1 MARNEDEFYQ
11 DLRNIFIGA
20 EIEGNSGYVNLM
32 RIKSA
37 YFGKILKNLK
47 ADIEKETEAFPE
59 FKEELFTRLH
69 TFFKTYFSESG
80 SIYFSYTPLKSR
92 LHEKVY
98 TNNQDVILF
107 WKTSMLYYVKTENLW
122 KSLSLNYAANGIDFT
137 FEFDAENI
145 DGKRSNEK
153 RDIIF
158 ELDGVNGSVVKF
170 KPQYSERGRQTKMP
184 EILRTLSE
192 NQIPIGEDQL
202 ENLFNVFRKQI
213 EVDFFI
219 NRDAK
224 AFLKEQFDI
233 WLKNYIFDD
242 ESDYG
247 EKRLRQLKALKDIA
261 HKVIDFVSQFEDEL
275 VKIWNKPKFSLNS
288 NYVVTLDRI
297 AEKEGG
303 IDLIR
308 EIKGH
313 PNFPIQLSEW
323 KELGLVGDE
332 LEKGSILVEWGST
345 ASLNGRFETLPI
357 DTRHFKDL
365 EIRIIQLFNNLDSQL
380 DGILIRSDNYQALNT
395 ILNKYRKRIQTI
407 YIDPPFNTGSD
418 FIFKDKFQDSSWLT
432 LMDNRLQLA
441 RQFLTD
447 SGGIFMHLDWNANHY
462 GRMLLD
468 RLMGKEN
475 FVNEII
481 WRIGWVSGYKTQ
493 VDAFVR
499 NHDTM
504 YAYAKD
510 KRSYFFNKENSKI
523 PYRSFPTDTI
533 RKQLDEIMGI
543 WGVEKASVASMKIN
557 FKDHAGKV
565 YKIGLEEKEGRYN
578 IEDTWNSNEYE
589 DINSNKIKR
598 NAKEYTPNGSVITQK
613 PEDLLMR
620 IINLTTRPG
629 DLVMDFFAG
638 SATSVAVAHKLRR
651 KWIGIEQGPYFN
663 TDCLWR
669 LKHVLRG
676 NSKHEPSGISKDV
689 NWKGGGFFKY
699 YDLEQYEQALRNAH
713 YSDSEPFSDFGM
725 GDLYNQYVFLK
736 DRKVLDKVELD
747 YEKNGISIGFNK
759 IYPNID
765 LAETLSN
772 LKGKLIKRI
781 EVDAVVF
788 EDDERIDFSSIDF
801 QAVKPL
807 VWW

>member
-1 MARNEDEFYQ
+1 MVRNEDEFYQ

-37 YFGKILKNLK
+37 YFGKILKILK
-47 ADIEKETEAFPE
+47 SDIELETEKFPE

-69 TFFKTYFSESG
+69 TFFRTYFSESG

-92 LHEKVY
+92 IHEKVY
-98 TNNQDVILF
+98 TNNQDTILF

-122 KSLSLNYAANGIDFT
+122 KSMSLNYEANGTDFA
-137 FEFDAENI
+137 FVFDADGI
-145 DGKRSNEK
+145 SGKRSNEK

-158 ELDGVNGSVVKF
+158 ELEGISGTVVNF
-170 KPQYSERGRQTKMP
+170 RPQYSERGRQTRMP
-184 EILRTLSE
+184 EILSSLNE
-192 NQIPIGEDQL
+192 NNVPIVEDQL
-202 ENLFNVFRKQI
+202 EKLFNIFKKQI

-224 AFLKEQFDI
+224 AFLREQFDI

-242 ESDYG
+242 EGDFT
-247 EKRLRQLKALKDIA
+247 EERLRQLKALKDIA
-261 HKVIDFVSQFEDEL
+261 FKVIDFVAQFEDEL
-275 VKIWNKPKFSLNS
+275 VKIWNKPKFILNS
-288 NYVVTLDRI
+288 SYVVTLDRI
-297 AEKEGG
+297 AGKEDG
-303 IDLIR
+303 IEIIR
-308 EIKGH
+308 EIKNH
-313 PNFPIQLSEW
+313 PNFQDQIAEW
-323 KELGLVGDE
+323 KELGIVGDDFNKAS
-332 LEKGSILVEWGST
+332 LMVDWGST
-345 ASLNGRFETLPI
+345 ASLNGLYETLPI
-357 DTRHFKDL
+357 DTRHFKDI
-365 EIRIIQLFNNLDSQL
+365 EIKIIGLFENLDRQL
-380 DGILIRSDNYQALNT
+380 DGLLIRSDNYQALNT
-395 ILNKYRKRIQTI
+395 ILGKYRGKVQTI

-418 FIFKDKFQDSSWLT
+418 FIFEDKFQDSSWLT

-441 RQFLTD
+441 RQFLSD
-447 SGGIFMHLDWNANHY
+447 SGGIFLHLDWNANHY

-499 NHDTM
+499 NHDTIL
-504 YAYAKD
+504 AYAKN
-510 KRSYFFNKENSKI
+510 KKSYFFDKENSKI

-533 RKQLDEIMGI
+533 RKQLDEIIGL
-543 WGVEKASVASMKIN
+543 WGLEKARVSSMKIN
-557 FKDHAGKV
+557 FKDLSGKV
-565 YKIGLEEKEGRYN
+565 YKIGLEEKDGRYN

-620 IINLTTRPG
+620 IISLTTRPG
-629 DLVMDFFAG
+629 DTVMDFFAG
-638 SATSVAVAHKLRR
+638 SATSVAVAHKLKR
-651 KWIGIEQGPYFN
+651 KWIGIEQGQYFN

-669 LKHVLRG
+669 LKHVLSG

-699 YDLEQYEQALRNAH
+699 YEVEQYEQSLRNAH
-713 YSDSEPFSDFGM
+713 YSDSEPFMDFGS
-725 GDLYNQYVFLK
+725 GNIYGQYVFLK
-736 DRKVLDKVELD
+736 DRKLLDKIELD
-747 YEKNGISIGFNK
+747 YEKNGM
-759 IYPNID
+759 
-765 LAETLSN
+765 
-772 LKGKLIKRI
+772 
-781 EVDAVVF
+781 
-788 EDDERIDFSSIDF
+788 RIDFSEIYPNPFPF
-801 QAVKPL
+801 QL
-807 VWW
+807 VCNRDRGC